1 MKALKFNNVNVE
13 SLKRLVA
20 QMSVFDQSIYMTW
33 GREHITAMSVTLR
46 QDKIKRLRWN
56 TADILPSQMLETEG
70 GKPLV
75 INFVQSGKLKKIL
88 SQFSGNVDME
98 VAYAIRED
106 DGALYALSV
115 TFSDCDVKLTEK
127 TVDMNYQERMP
138 TEEQMRGLIDGDNNV
153 SVSLTADKIRRI
165 KALGSINK
173 DNPAIEFSLCDGG
186 LIVSEYDDIDKY
198 CANKKSIYDFIVS
211 QTDVRGA
218 FAVSF
223 SKDLFDALG
232 GEQEVLFKING
243 ATEGEGGLSRAVL
256 QSQGESFSSDII
268 ISAMVKD
275 NI

>member
-33 GREHITAMSVTLR
+33 GKEHITAMSVTLR

-138 TEEQMRGLIDGDNNV
+138 TEEQMRGLIDDDNNV
-153 SVSLTADKIRRI
+153 SVSLTTDKIRRI

-211 QTDVRGA
+211 QTDVQGT

-232 GEQEVLFKING
+232 GEQEILFKING

>member
-33 GREHITAMSVTLR
+33 GKEHITAMSVTLR

-56 TADILPSQMLETEG
+56 TTDILPSQMLETEG

-106 DGALYALSV
+106 DGVLYALSV

-138 TEEQMRGLIDGDNNV
+138 TEEQMRGLIDNDNNV
-153 SVSLTADKIRRI
+153 SVSLTTDKIRRI

-211 QTDVRGA
+211 QTDVQGT

-232 GEQEVLFKING
+232 GEQEILFKING